1 MDILGGGFTSAL
13 TMVLI
18 VLIGLLTIGL
28 IFARLYHRASKER
41 AFVRTGLGGQKVV
54 KDGGAFVLPVF
65 HEVIPVNMNTL
76 KLEVMRNK
84 AESLITKDRMR
95 VDIVAA
101 FFVRVIPS
109 EDGIANAAQTLGQR
123 TLHPDSLRELVED
136 KFVDALRSTAATMTM
151 QLLQDQR
158 PEFVQGVQ
166 SAVSEDLTKNGLELE
181 SVSLTSLD
189 QTGKDFFNP
198 NNAFDAEGLTRLTQE
213 TENRRRERNAI
224 EQDTEVAVRQK
235 NLDAEKQKLEI
246 QRQEQFL
253 KLEQEQQIKF
263 RASEQ
268 AALVAA
274 RQAEKDRE
282 AQQARI
288 DAERLVKEA
297 EIERDRQV
305 KQKSIEANRAI
316 QVQDVER
323 EKVIEVANQ
332 DKAIVVAAKSE
343 EQSQAQAKA
352 NTALAESV
360 KSEQGVE
367 TTRATAIADREKQ
380 IALIAASREAEQ
392 KAIAVKVAAEAEKEA
407 AANRAA
413 AVKIKAEA
421 DRVAYEV
428 EATGKQL
435 INEAINVLSSD
446 QVNLQIKLAL
456 IQALPA
462 IIEKSVEPM
471 KQIDGIKIVQVDGLT
486 RSSAATNGAPGGGN
500 GSLAEQAVAE
510 ALAYRAQVADHRRAA
525 QGDRH
530 DRCKPQRAD
539 ASRRSADR
547 CPGEETGRRIGAA
560 RGGGDHER
568 QPITDRRDLP
578 AAAAAG
584 RPACRPGSPCAP
596 YRDRARDISSGRRC
610 PPGWHR
616 RPA

>member
-1 MDILGGGFTSAL
+1 MNLFGADLMTVLTLGFIIL
-13 TMVLI
+13 V
-18 VLIGLLTIGL
+18 GLFTIGL

-54 KDGGAFVLPVF
+54 KDGGAVVLPIF

-109 EDGIANAAQTLGQR
+109 QDGIANAAQTLGQR
-123 TLHPDSLRELVED
+123 TLHPDALKELVED

-151 QLLQDQR
+151 QQLQDQR

-166 SAVSEDLTKNGLELE
+166 NAVSEDLTKNGLELE

-189 QTGKDFFNP
+189 QTGKEFFNP

-213 TENRRRERNAI
+213 TENRRRQRNEI
-224 EQDTEVAVRQK
+224 EQDTEVGVRQK

-246 QRQEQFL
+246 ARQEQFL
-253 KLEQEQQIKF
+253 KLDQEQQVKF
-263 RASEQ
+263 RAAEQ
-268 AALVAA
+268 ASLVAA

-282 AQQARI
+282 AAQARI
-288 DAERLVKEA
+288 AAEQLVKEA

-305 KQKSIEANRAI
+305 KQKSIEAQRTVT
-316 QVQDVER
+316 VQDVDR
-323 EKVIEVANQ
+323 EKAIEIANQ

-343 EQSQAQAKA
+343 EQSRAQAKA
-352 NTALAESV
+352 NEALAGSV
-360 KSEQGVE
+360 KAEQAVE
-367 TTRATAIADREKQ
+367 TTRATAAADREKQ
-380 IALIAASREAEQ
+380 IALISASREAEQ
-392 KAIAVKVAAEAEKEA
+392 KAIAVKVAAEADKEA

-413 AVKIKAEA
+413 AVKIKADA

-428 EATGKQL
+428 EATGKRL

-446 QVNLQIKLAL
+446 QISLQVKLAL
-456 IQALPA
+456 IQSLPS

-486 RSSAATNGAPGGGN
+486 RPYGANGAAAGNGGGGS
-500 GSLAEQAVAE
+500 GSLAEQAVAA
-510 ALAYRAQVADHRRAA
+510 ALAYRAQSPIID
-525 QGDRH
+525 GLL
-530 DRCKPQRAD
+530 KELGMTG
-539 ASRRSADR
+539 ASLGSLSQAVV
-547 CPGEETGRRIGAA
+547 PTEPTPHA
-560 RGGGDHER
+560 
-568 QPITDRRDLP
+568 
-578 AAAAAG
+578 
-584 RPACRPGSPCAP
+584 PGSKPE
-596 YRDRARDISSGRRC
+596 
-610 PPGWHR
+610 HE
-616 RPA
+616 

>member
-1 MDILGGGFTSAL
+1 MTLFGADFSNIL
-13 TMVLI
+13 VLGSI
-18 VLIGLLTIGL
+18 VLISLLAIGL
-28 IFARLYHRASKER
+28 VFARLYHRASKER

-54 KDGGAFVLPVF
+54 KDGGAMVLPVF
-65 HEVIPVNMNTL
+65 HETTPVNMNTL

-109 EDGIANAAQTLGQR
+109 TDGIADAAQTLGQR
-123 TLHPDSLRELVED
+123 TLHPDALRELVED

-166 SAVSEDLTKNGLELE
+166 NAVSEDLTKNGLELE

-213 TENRRRERNAI
+213 TENRRRQRNEI

-235 NLDAEKQKLEI
+235 NLDAEQQKLEI

-253 KLEQEQQIKF
+253 KFDQEQQIKF
-263 RASEQ
+263 RAAEQ
-268 AALVAA
+268 SALVAA

-288 DAERLVKEA
+288 DSERLVKEA
-297 EIERDRQV
+297 EISRDLQV
-305 KQKSIEANRAI
+305 KQKSIEAARAVS
-316 QVQDVER
+316 VQDVER

-332 DKAIVVAAKSE
+332 EKAIVVAVKSE
-343 EQSQAQAKA
+343 AQSQAQAKA
-352 NTALAESV
+352 NVALAEAV
-360 KSEQGVE
+360 KSEQAVE
-367 TTRATAIADREKQ
+367 TARATAAADRDKQ
-380 IALIAASREAEQ
+380 IALIGASREAEQ
-392 KAIAVKVAAEAEKEA
+392 KAIAIKVAAEADKEA
-407 AANRAA
+407 AGNRAA

-435 INEAINVLSSD
+435 INSAINVMSSD
-446 QVNLQIKLAL
+446 QIGLQIKLAL
-456 IQALPA
+456 IQSLPA

-471 KQIDGIKIVQVDGLT
+471 KQIDGIKIIQVDGLT
-486 RSSAATNGAPGGGN
+486 RGNTGN
-500 GSLAEQAVAE
+500 GGLPALAASGNGNLAEQAVAA
-510 ALAYRAQVADHRRAA
+510 ALAYRAQSPIIDGLLKELGMSGGSLAGLTQAA
-525 QGDRH
+525 TSH
-530 DRCKPQRAD
+530 EPHEPPVKKPD
-539 ASRRSADR
+539 
-547 CPGEETGRRIGAA
+547 
-560 RGGGDHER
+560 GG
-568 QPITDRRDLP
+568 
-578 AAAAAG
+578 
-584 RPACRPGSPCAP
+584 
-596 YRDRARDISSGRRC
+596 
-610 PPGWHR
+610 
-616 RPA
+616 

>member
-1 MDILGGGFTSAL
+1 MNVSGADLTTILILG
-13 TMVLI
+13 LI
-18 VLIGLLTIGL
+18 ILVGLFAIGL

-101 FFVRVIPS
+101 CFVRGIPS
-109 EDGIANAAQTLGQR
+109 LDGIADPAQTLGQR
-123 TLHPDSLRELVED
+123 TLHPNAPRALVTD

-166 SAVSEDLTKNGLELE
+166 NAVSEDLTKNGLELE

-189 QTGKDFFNP
+189 QTAKDFFNP

-213 TENRRRERNAI
+213 TENRRRERNEI

-235 NLDAEKQKLEI
+235 NLNAEQQKLEI

-263 RASEQ
+263 RAAEQ
-268 AALVAA
+268 SALVAA

-282 AQQARI
+282 AQQAKI

-305 KQKSIEANRAI
+305 KQKSIEAMRTV

-343 EQSQAQAKA
+343 EQSHAQAKA
-352 NTALAESV
+352 NEALAGAV
-360 KSEQGVE
+360 KAEQAVE
-367 TTRATAIADREKQ
+367 TTRATATADREKQ
-380 IALIAASREAEQ
+380 IALISASREAEQ

-407 AANRAA
+407 ASNRAA
-413 AVKIKAEA
+413 AVKIKADA
-421 DRVAYEV
+421 DRVAFEV
-428 EATGKQL
+428 EATGKRL

-446 QVNLQIKLAL
+446 QISLQIKLAL
-456 IQALPA
+456 IQSLPS

-486 RSSAATNGAPGGGN
+486 RPYAPNGSAAPGANGS
-500 GSLAEQAVAE
+500 GSLAEQAVAA
-510 ALAYRAQVADHRRAA
+510 ALAYRAQSPIIDGLLKELGMTGASLGTLSQAVVPTEPPAP
-525 QGDRH
+525 
-530 DRCKPQRAD
+530 KP
-539 ASRRSADR
+539 
-547 CPGEETGRRIGAA
+547 E
-560 RGGGDHER
+560 HE
-568 QPITDRRDLP
+568 
-578 AAAAAG
+578 
-584 RPACRPGSPCAP
+584 
-596 YRDRARDISSGRRC
+596 
-610 PPGWHR
+610 
-616 RPA
+616 

>member
-1 MDILGGGFTSAL
+1 M
-13 TMVLI
+13 
-18 VLIGLLTIGL
+18 
-28 IFARLYHRASKER
+28 
-41 AFVRTGLGGQKVV
+41 
-54 KDGGAFVLPVF
+54 LPIF
-65 HEVIPVNMNTL
+65 HEIIPVNMNTL

-109 EDGIANAAQTLGQR
+109 QEGIANAAQTLGQR
-123 TLHPDSLRELVED
+123 TLHPDALKELVED

-189 QTGKDFFNP
+189 QTGKEFFNP

-213 TENRRRERNAI
+213 TENRRRERNEI

-263 RASEQ
+263 RAAEQ
-268 AALVAA
+268 SALVAA

-305 KQKSIEANRAI
+305 KQKSIEANRAV

-323 EKVIEVANQ
+323 EKAIEIANQ
-332 DKAIVVAAKSE
+332 EKAIAVASKSE

-352 NTALAESV
+352 NEALAEAV
-360 KSEQGVE
+360 KAEQAVE
-367 TTRATAIADREKQ
+367 TTRATATGRP
-380 IALIAASREAEQ
+380 R
-392 KAIAVKVAAEAEKEA
+392 
-407 AANRAA
+407 
-413 AVKIKAEA
+413 EA
-421 DRVAYEV
+421 DRADQREPRGRAKGHRHQGRGRSREGGGEQPRRRRQDQGRCGPRCVRGRSDRQA
-428 EATGKQL
+428 ADQRGDQL
-435 INEAINVLSSD
+435 AVVGSDRPAD
-446 QVNLQIKLAL
+446 QVRADPGAAVDHRKVGRADETDRRHQDPSGRWSHAALCGEWRLA
-456 IQALPA
+456 
-462 IIEKSVEPM
+462 V
-471 KQIDGIKIVQVDGLT
+471 
-486 RSSAATNGAPGGGN
+486 AAGGN
-500 GSLAEQAVAE
+500 GNLAEQAVAA
-510 ALAYRAQVADHRRAA
+510 ALAYRAQSPIIDGLLKELGMTGGSLGGLTQAA
-525 QGDRH
+525 
-530 DRCKPQRAD
+530 
-539 ASRRSADR
+539 
-547 CPGEETGRRIGAA
+547 TIGAA
-560 RGGGDHER
+560 RE
-568 QPITDRRDLP
+568 Q
-578 AAAAAG
+578 AG
-584 RPACRPGSPCAP
+584 RRVN
-596 YRDRARDISSGRRC
+596 
-610 PPGWHR
+610 
-616 RPA
+616 